1 MLAASTLEVL
11 KKTLLSILLF
21 FDYHKERDSSPS
33 RTLGNNQQTTKC
45 YAPEEA
51 KM

>member
-21 FDYHKERDSSPS
+21 FDYYKERYSSSS
-33 RTLGNNQQTTKC
+33 RTLGMISKRTKFN
-45 YAPEEA
+45 APEET